1 MSMISLGEQTVREII
16 DRTEITDAI
25 YRYAT
30 GQ

>member
-1 MSMISLGEQTVREII
+1 MAIISLEEQTVREII

-25 YRYAT
+25 SRYAA